1 MNSSCGADRR
11 ETKEEE
17 ERDDGSFT
25 VHTVDQIYMWVKS
38 ELGSHQSSAHLW
50 GEEERF
56 VFRQLEPDMG
66 EVVASVRIRIV
77 APSTIRYVLPSQAY
91 YGFYCTLLIILIQL
105 I

>member
-1 MNSSCGADRR
+1 MNSSCGADNG
-11 ETKEEE
+11 EIEDEEE
-17 ERDDGSFT
+17 KDDGSCT

-66 EVVASVRIRIV
+66 EAVVSVRRRIV
-77 APSTIRYVLPSQAY
+77 APSTIRYVLPSHAY
-91 YGFYCTLLIILIQL
+91 YGFYCTLLIILIQ
-105 I
+105 